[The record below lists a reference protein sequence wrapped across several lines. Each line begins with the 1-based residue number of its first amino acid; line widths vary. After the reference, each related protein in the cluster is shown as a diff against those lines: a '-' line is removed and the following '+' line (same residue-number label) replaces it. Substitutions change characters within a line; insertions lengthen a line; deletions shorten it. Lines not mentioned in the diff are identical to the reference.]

1 MTQPYR
7 IEPDLEF
14 VRDVIGSGGDTLK
27 KCFQCATCSV
37 VCPLSP
43 PEAPFP
49 RKEMIHAQ
57 WGLKDKLVKD
67 PDIWLCHNCNDCS
80 TYCPRGAKP
89 GDVMNALRKK
99 AIEHYA
105 APQAIA
111 KRVGDPKSLPLL
123 IAVPAI
129 LIAVII
135 GLTNR
140 WWHGD
145 SIYMDGDKAVNLDQ
159 VIKSWEMIP
168 IWAVDI
174 LFVLTGLFAVT
185 VFAKGVLRFWGDLD
199 ANRTRKMGFIP
210 AAIDVVKEILF
221 HSNFKECGTNQDR
234 YLGHMGVFYGFVA
247 LFATTSCIVVGFY
260 FIDLILGIHVAKT
273 PWAQWNPVKIMG
285 NLGAIA
291 LLAGCFLLIRS
302 RMNQKEDTTASS
314 YYDWFLL
321 GVVVVVGA
329 SGFLAE
335 IVRLMGI
342 GFLYYIL
349 YYIHLVAVWSLF
361 AYTPFSKLAHIV
373 YRTTALVHNR
383 ACGRELLAKVPV
395 VCMTEGQKAEAS

>member
-1 MTQPYR
+1 
-7 IEPDLEF
+7 
-14 VRDVIGSGGDTLK
+14 
-27 KCFQCATCSV
+27 
-37 VCPLSP
+37 
-43 PEAPFP
+43 
-49 RKEMIHAQ
+49 
-57 WGLKDKLVKD
+57 
-67 PDIWLCHNCNDCS
+67 
-80 TYCPRGAKP
+80 
-89 GDVMNALRKK
+89 MNALRKK